1 MQHVLNSHTVAS
13 EFIVKVYTGN
23 LNFMCDLLP
32 QFFLSGYKFDNTVCD
47 NTFTWNILRL
57 LRLV

>member
-32 QFFLSGYKFDNTVCD
+32 QFFLSGYKFDNVTTLSHG
-47 NTFTWNILRL
+47 TFLDY
-57 LRLV
+57 